1 MCGRLDTMAAALCL
15 LTLAARCGA
24 FAPKAPVAAAPRR
37 AAPPVAMVAEMAA
50 AVDLSGT
57 PEFDFT
63 QRVFCNRELNM
74 GAIEAV
80 GFDMDYTLAQYNVNF
95 DMLAFEGAK
104 RKLVEMGYP
113 DEAVAGFTFDPEQHL
128 RGLVIDK
135 RHGNILK
142 MDRHKYV
149 RVAFHGTREL
159 SPDERKKLYVGV
171 ADATPTF
178 VGDDFVNVDSLFQL
192 VDASLYAQLVD
203 VMDGDEFQA
212 VSYYQAFKDV
222 RHAVDMCH
230 HDGVIKDEVAEDP
243 GRYILRDESLVPML
257 NQYRLA
263 GKKVF
268 LLTNSL
274 FDYTNVVMNFLLGKT
289 VDDRGWMDL
298 FDVIVVGGG
307 KPAFLGDGRRDMLRV
322 DTTSN
327 MGTLHNFVGKP
338 VDEIGGD
345 AFLAREGKVFQSG
358 TWRAL
363 HEMLGIDSGSQ
374 VLYVGDHMYG
384 DIVRSK
390 RSLGWRTALIVP
402 ELEHELSVDALDSAA
417 RSRVAAEETAC
428 EAAELAVQTLR
439 LAQIRDG
446 THFLDSAEKDALEEA
461 QSDARTSLRR
471 AREARHAE
479 YHPVWGPMF
488 RTGNQASRFA
498 KQVIDYSCIYTS
510 RASNLLQTSPLRSFR
525 SPADEFPHDARR

>member
-1 MCGRLDTMAAALCL
+1 MAAALCL
-15 LTLAARCGA
+15 FTLATRCGA
-24 FAPKAPVAAAPRR
+24 FAPKAPVAATPRR
-37 AAPPVAMVAEMAA
+37 AAPPVAMVAEMTAE
-50 AVDLSGT
+50 VDLSGT

-113 DEAVAGFTFDPEQHL
+113 EEAVAGFTFDPEQHL

-159 SPDERKKLYVGV
+159 ADERKKLYVGV

-203 VMDGDEFQA
+203 VMDGDEFRA

-243 GRYILRDESLVPML
+243 GRYILRDDSLVPML

-307 KPAFLGDGRRDMLRV
+307 KPAFLGDGRRDMLR
-322 DTTSN
+322 
-327 MGTLHNFVGKP
+327 
-338 VDEIGGD
+338 
-345 AFLAREGKVFQSG
+345 
-358 TWRAL
+358 
-363 HEMLGIDSGSQ
+363 
-374 VLYVGDHMYG
+374 
-384 DIVRSK
+384 
-390 RSLGWRTALIVP
+390 
-402 ELEHELSVDALDSAA
+402 HELSVDALDSAA

-446 THFLDSAEKDALEEA
+446 THFLDSAEKDA
-461 QSDARTSLRR
+461 RG
-471 AREARHAE
+471 
-479 YHPVWGPMF
+479 GP
-488 RTGNQASRFA
+488 ASRFA
-498 KQVIDYSCIYTS
+498 KQVIDDSCIYTS

-525 SPADEFPHDARR
+525 SPADEFPHDTRR